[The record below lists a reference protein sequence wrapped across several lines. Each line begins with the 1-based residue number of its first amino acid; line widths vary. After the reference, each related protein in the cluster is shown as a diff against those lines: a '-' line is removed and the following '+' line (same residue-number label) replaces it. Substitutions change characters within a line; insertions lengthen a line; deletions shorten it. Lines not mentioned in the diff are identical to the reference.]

1 MTIIY
6 KYIQYFYILGLQWS
20 DRYSHG
26 SRFHQREFAMQWIL
40 SHEWSFPWCETHD
53 LKFQKIQHQQTL
65 KSKISPQMYY
75 LELYR
80 HDRICH
86 CILVLWYEYDKWWF
100 FSGKITM
107 NNDLVKQ
114 SKVFSLFN
122 TASLLWYFLL
132 SYDQQIRVWLRISNK
147 QESLPPVCVYLQI
160 YLMTIRLSALVEE
173 RISTLTARYKKF
185 VSSSRNPPSSS
196 SKKSSRCAAVLYF
209 L

>member
-1 MTIIY
+1 MYRNWVCYKTPFGVISACNVTIATWRVQLLLKKPRAQGITAPSITCIWYWLSIMKLHSLLSSNLSVTVFIPNEGLPTSSQHHKGYLMLDESDNLCIFWLSMMIIIY

-20 DRYSHG
+20 DSYSHG

-86 CILVLWYEYDKWWF
+86 CILV
-100 FSGKITM
+100 
-107 NNDLVKQ
+107 
-114 SKVFSLFN
+114 
-122 TASLLWYFLL
+122 
-132 SYDQQIRVWLRISNK
+132 
-147 QESLPPVCVYLQI
+147 
-160 YLMTIRLSALVEE
+160 
-173 RISTLTARYKKF
+173 
-185 VSSSRNPPSSS
+185 
-196 SKKSSRCAAVLYF
+196 
-209 L
+209 